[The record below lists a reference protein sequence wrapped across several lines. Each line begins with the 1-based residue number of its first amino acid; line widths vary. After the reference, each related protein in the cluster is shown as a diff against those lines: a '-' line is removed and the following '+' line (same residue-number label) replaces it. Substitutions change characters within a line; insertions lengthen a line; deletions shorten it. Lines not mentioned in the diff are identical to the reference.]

1 MTLAELLTQAYLDE
15 LRDALRAEEAA
26 RRIPYPH
33 LRARL
38 EAVAQRERA
47 HAEAL
52 AEAMRKRGLPLPPP
66 PAPGEESWQALLD
79 LLSSEGFD
87 RALYLES
94 TLPDPELEA
103 LFTRIGQEEKE
114 NQEAIR
120 QVVALLG

>member
-15 LRDALRAEEAA
+15 LKDALRAEEAA

-33 LRARL
+33 LRAPL
-38 EAVAQRERA
+38 EAVAKRERA

-66 PAPGEESWQALLD
+66 PPPEADSWESLLE
-79 LLSSEGFD
+79 LLSSEGLD